1 MLGATF
7 AGREP
12 SPKGLRKLILAN
24 APAYMKAWVD
34 AYNQYLEGMDDDVKV
49 AIKKG
54 EETGDRKSKEYKVS
68 IFKQ

>member
-12 SPKGLRKLILAN
+12 SPKGLRKLIIAN
-24 APAYMKAWVD
+24 APAYMKGWVD
-34 AYNQYLEGMDDDVKV
+34 AYNRYLEGMKDDVKA

-54 EETGDRKSKEYKVS
+54 EETGDRNSKEYEVS
-68 IFKQ
+68 S